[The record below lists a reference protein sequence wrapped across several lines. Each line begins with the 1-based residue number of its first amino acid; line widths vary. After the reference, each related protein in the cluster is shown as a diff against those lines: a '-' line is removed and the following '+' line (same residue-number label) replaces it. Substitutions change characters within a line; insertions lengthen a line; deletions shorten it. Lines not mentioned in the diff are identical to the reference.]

1 MSKTRDTGFI
11 NNILKYDN
19 DGNVS
24 VVSGSTTL
32 LFISSSGAII
42 TTGIIS
48 GSNALSASYA
58 VSASN
63 SLAAQTASYVLNAQ
77 TASYVL
83 NGVSASYAASASNS
97 ISGAYAVNST
107 TASFSLTGTSASYS
121 NNTTLAANSTLFN
134 NTASTVFATTG
145 SNTLTGTQYISNTNN
160 ATGFSNTTSSIY
172 TDGGLQVTKDAYF
185 SSSMFIKGN
194 LTVFGTQSVSFIS
207 SSQLN
212 IGTNL
217 ITVNTDTPSIRFGG
231 LAVYDSG
238 STGLTGSIL
247 WDSQNN
253 HWVYTNPSGS
263 SYSGGMLISGPR
275 ASSLGS
281 EQGTT
286 NNALMKGMGGDHI
299 TSSAIFESASFVGI
313 GTSSPAYTLD
323 VQGTGRFT
331 GALTGSSATFSGN
344 IRRQSSSTVNTE
356 LQSDGVYAT
365 GTDLYL
371 LAPSGR
377 FVSIYSNNAEAV
389 RITSAGNVGI
399 GTNAPSMELDVSGS
413 GLGGGIR
420 SMGASGASGGKGVE
434 IGYELGDFGTVLAYD
449 RTGGVFKQLR
459 INDLIHVGTGSAGN
473 VGIGYTGPTAKLQVS
488 GTIAAGSSTTGW
500 GRFSY
505 DATTNQVRIQASKD
519 GTDSVSLSFYTQ
531 ASGGGFAERMIITGS
546 YVGIGT
552 SDPGQ
557 TLEVRSADGQGIRF
571 KNAGSSDKRW
581 DFVGSGN
588 DFRINETGVSATMAI
603 KAGGNI
609 GIGMTSPDGRLTVTS
624 ATAGPYGTGTPDIA
638 VGGNIGGSTTAL
650 QIYRTAATG
659 GNIGIDAFRAGT
671 SGAPLLLNAANGGRV
686 GIGTTSPDEAL
697 HVTNTGSD
705 TVMKLGGGGAARDCN
720 FTMFSQSAGN
730 TVQAIHYNGAMAF
743 YSNKFNIQSSGAA
756 SLVGSLTQ
764 NTSDIRL
771 KTNIAVIENAID
783 KIKQLSGF
791 TYNWN
796 TLANELGGFDTTIK
810 EVGVAAQSVKEVVP
824 EAVFPAP
831 FDNGFDP
838 SSQSSFS
845 KSGENYL
852 TVQYE
857 KLVPLLIEGIKEL
870 KAEND
875 ILKEILQRNNIQ

>member
-1 MSKTRDTGFI
+1 MLMALSNTGQM
-11 NNILKYDN
+11 
-19 DGNVS
+19 
-24 VVSGSTTL
+24 SGSVPVLAAQTAS
-32 LFISSSGAII
+32 FVQ
-42 TTGIIS
+42 
-48 GSNALSASYA
+48 NAQSASYVLTA
-58 VSASN
+58 QTASFVLNAQSASYVLN
-63 SLAAQTASYVLNAQ
+63 AQSSSYVLTAQTASYVLTAQ
-77 TASYVL
+77 TASFVA
-83 NGVSASYAASASNS
+83 NAESASN
-97 ISGAYAVNST
+97 AVAAQ
-107 TASFSLTGTSASYS
+107 TASF
-121 NNTTLAANSTLFN
+121 ANAFTVASTL
-134 NTASTVFATTG
+134 TAQ
-145 SNTLTGTQYISNTNN
+145 TLVVQT
-160 ATGFSNTTSSIY
+160 
-172 TDGGLQVTKDAYF
+172 
-185 SSSMFIKGN
+185 
-194 LTVFGTQSVSFIS
+194 
-207 SSQLN
+207 
-212 IGTNL
+212 
-217 ITVNTDTPSIRFGG
+217 
-231 LAVYDSG
+231 
-238 STGLTGSIL
+238 
-247 WDSQNN
+247 
-253 HWVYTNPSGS
+253 
-263 SYSGGMLISGPR
+263 
-275 ASSLGS
+275 
-281 EQGTT
+281 
-286 NNALMKGMGGDHI
+286 I
-299 TSSAIFESASFVGI
+299 TSSVDFVTGSTRFGSLLSNTHVFSGSVTMNPGGLFVSGSGLVGI
-313 GTSSPAYTLD
+313 GTTNPSAKLH
-323 VQGTGRFT
+323 VQGTSYFFDQSIFGDKLGIGLSNPTSTLHVSGTTGGVFEVDGAGVINALFVSASGRIGIGNTTPTETLFLQDPNRNPT
-331 GALTGSSATFSGN
+331 IGITHAGGGSYFMKFQQFSGWN
-344 IRRQSSSTVNTE
+344 QLMT
-356 LQSDGVYAT
+356 
-365 GTDLYL
+365 
-371 LAPSGR
+371 
-377 FVSIYSNNAEAV
+377 F
-389 RITSAGNVGI
+389 TSAASYMGINTSGPLILNESGSNVGV
-399 GTNAPSMELDVSGS
+399 GTTAPSMKLDVSGS

-434 IGYELGDFGTVLAYD
+434 IGYELGDFGTVLAFD

-459 INDLIHVGTGSAGN
+459 INDLIHVGTGSIGN
-473 VGIGYTGPTAKLQVS
+473 VGIGYTAPTAKLQVS

-557 TLEVRSADGQGIRF
+557 TLEVRSVDGQGIRF

-588 DFRINETGVSATMAI
+588 DFRINEAGVGAAMAF

-638 VGGNIGGSTTAL
+638 IGGNIGGSTTAL

-659 GNIGIDAFRAGT
+659 GSMGIDSFRAGT

-743 YSNKFNIQSSGAA
+743 YSNKFNIASNGNA

-771 KTNIAVIENAID
+771 KTNVTIIENAID

-796 TLANELGGFDTTIK
+796 LLANELGGFDTTIK
-810 EVGVAAQSVKEVVP
+810 EIGVAAQSVKEVVP

-831 FDNGFDP
+831 FDNGFNP
-838 SSQSSFS
+838 ATQSYYS

-875 ILKEILQRNNIQ
+875 TLKEILQRNNIQ